1 MGFTWFF
8 VGKSNLFSW
17 LILNMNNTYQ
27 HIEIYRYIAIFC
39 YESLFFLLLLI
50 GSLSIDFND
59 KADDLWIK
67 ILSDDR

>member
-27 HIEIYRYIAIFC
+27 HIELYGYMIIFG
-39 YESLFFLLLLI
+39 YKILFFSSFDWFVKEL
-50 GSLSIDFND
+50 F
-59 KADDLWIK
+59 
-67 ILSDDR
+67 